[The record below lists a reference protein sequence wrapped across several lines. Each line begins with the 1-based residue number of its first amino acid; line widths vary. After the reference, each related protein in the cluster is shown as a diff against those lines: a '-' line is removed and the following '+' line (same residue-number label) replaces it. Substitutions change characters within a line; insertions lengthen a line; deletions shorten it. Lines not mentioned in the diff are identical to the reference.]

1 MAKRTKGF
9 KLGVGVVILMVLIA
23 LASMPVKQTLSVG
36 TGYAAKRL
44 CSEVY
49 LAERAADEVWRE
61 DLALLPLFLLS
72 YQMDDAKKVA
82 TVSSLGLVTQAAAYR
97 DGLGCSLT
105 NGTTVEAIQAMS
117 IDFIEPTSTYDAG
130 ALWPEGQ
137 AIQADPPDGV
147 DVPKLT
153 AALDFAFSEPDPE
166 RPYNTR
172 AVVVVYK
179 GRIIAERYAKGFDAN
194 TRLLS
199 WSMAKSVTNAMIG
212 VLVKQGKLD
221 IHLPAPVPEWKG
233 AADPRG
239 KISTDDLLRMSSG
252 LSFDETYGAFGDVT
266 DMLFVQHDAAHRAA
280 STSLESD
287 GGEAV
292 WSYSSG
298 DTNILARIVRE
309 VIGDD
314 AVYHRFPSREIFGP
328 IGAYSAVFETD
339 PSGTF
344 VGSSFVYMTAR
355 DWARFGLLYLNDGE
369 WFGAQILPKGWVE
382 YSCELTPGTPLGE
395 YGAQWWLNRGNPEG
409 SSNRP
414 YPSAPTDLCT
424 ASGFE
429 TQRVAFI
436 PSREVV
442 IVRLGLTR
450 TSGDFPT
457 DAFFGRVLD
466 ALPAPTGAAARASD
480 ALDP

>member
-1 MAKRTKGF
+1 MAKRTGKF
-9 KLGVGVVILMVLIA
+9 KLGVGAAVFLVLIA
-23 LASMPVKQTLSVG
+23 LASMPIKQTLSVG

-49 LAERAADEVWRE
+49 LADRSAEVVWRE
-61 DLALLPLFLLS
+61 DLALLPLYLLS
-72 YQMDDAKKVA
+72 YSMDDERKVA

-105 NGTTVEAIQAMS
+105 NGTTVEAVQATS
-117 IDFIEPTSTYDAG
+117 IDFIEPASTYDVT
-130 ALWPEGQ
+130 ALWPEGE
-137 AIQADPPDGV
+137 AIQTELPEGV
-147 DVPKLT
+147 DAKKLDE
-153 AALDFAFSEPDPE
+153 ALDFAFSEPTPE

-172 AVVVVYK
+172 AVVIVYK
-179 GRIIAERYAKGFDAN
+179 GRIVAERYAEGFDAN

-221 IHLPAPVPEWKG
+221 IHLPAPVPEWQG
-233 AADPRG
+233 AADPRN

-280 STSLESD
+280 STSLES
-287 GGEAV
+287 GVGEDAA

-298 DTNILARIVRE
+298 DTNILARIARD

-314 AVYHRFPSREIFGP
+314 EVYHRFPADEIFGP

-355 DWARFGLLYLNDGE
+355 DWARFGQLYLNDGV
-369 WFGAQILPKGWVE
+369 WAGQQILPKGWVE
-382 YSCELTPGTPLGE
+382 YSCELTPGTPKGE

-436 PSREVV
+436 PSRDVV

-450 TSGDFPT
+450 KKGDFPT
-457 DAFFGRVLD
+457 DAFFGRVLE
-466 ALPAPTGAAARASD
+466 ALPEGAKD
-480 ALDP
+480 TP